1 MIVKF
6 LHDKGLRSDHAYTVA
21 CLTIGLSVASW
32 AASLKVEPAGIARA
46 DRVGTW
52 VGTWPATWFGLGLAL
67 AQHEQKESE
76 EVSEST
82 FG

>member
-6 LHDKGLRSDHAYTVA
+6 LHDKGLRSEHAYTVA

-32 AASLKVEPAGIARA
+32 VTSMKVEPAGTDRA

-67 AQHEQKESE
+67 AQHEKEEQKEPA
-76 EVSEST
+76 EST